1 MCVVSHFTS
10 VVRGII
16 WFSVSTISQ
25 LYGICDILFSD
36 STRSLYE
43 KKLKEAMAKG
53 KRPKTSPDKTY
64 YREEGNVWTDFHLF

>member
-1 MCVVSHFTS
+1 MLFCVHC
-10 VVRGII
+10 
-16 WFSVSTISQ
+16 FSVIHF
-25 LYGICDILFSD
+25 CDILFSD

-64 YREEGNVWTDFHLF
+64 YREEGNFCTDFHLCSEPKICCIPTVTVS